1 MDNEPRTGSRRL
13 WRRKSKRIYSS
24 DEGVKKM
31 KALVKPLA
39 AAVAVGA
46 LLVHGPAR
54 AQQAPAAAQPA
65 GSPLSDVLTRVSQ
78 VAGIRVV
85 ADSSVATQ
93 RVLPPNINAVTAD
106 TLETQLA
113 EIVGA
118 LPRGTQWARVYLPAT
133 ANSRTWTGDAV
144 ADYVY
149 AQSKLFG
156 AVGAATPAGT
166 VEIMGQRVAA
176 DQART
181 LITALNLRPVYL
193 ITNPARRPAGGAG
206 VAGDPSQWSAMS
218 PEQQQQYAQQQAQQ
232 LLNMDP
238 AARTAMLQQQISVL
252 GTMMQQMTPEQ
263 RRDMMQNVGAG
274 LGFMGRGGFG
284 GQGGGNQGGGRRR
297 GGGNQGGGGG
307 NNF

>member
-1 MDNEPRTGSRRL
+1 
-13 WRRKSKRIYSS
+13 
-24 DEGVKKM
+24 M

-46 LLVHGPAR
+46 LFVHGPAR

-65 GSPLSDVLTRVSQ
+65 GSPLSDVLARVSQ

-93 RVLPPNINAVTAD
+93 RVLPPNMNAVTPD

-133 ANSRTWTGDAV
+133 ANSRNWTGDAV

-193 ITNPARRPAGGAG
+193 ITNPARRPVPGAS
-206 VAGDPSQWSAMS
+206 GDPSQWGSMS

-238 AARTAMLQQQISVL
+238 TARTAMLQQQLSVL
-252 GTMMQQMTPEQ
+252 GSMMQQMTPEQ
-263 RRDMMQNVGAG
+263 RREMMQSVGAG

-284 GQGGGNQGGGRRR
+284 GQGGNQGGGRRR